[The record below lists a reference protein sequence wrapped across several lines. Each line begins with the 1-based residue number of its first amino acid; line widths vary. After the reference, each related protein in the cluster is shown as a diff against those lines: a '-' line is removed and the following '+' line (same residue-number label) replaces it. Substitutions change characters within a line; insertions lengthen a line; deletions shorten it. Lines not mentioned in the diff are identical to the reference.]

1 MGISLILY
9 LVNMPIAAE
18 ITLAFHARIKIAP
31 APKIREKR
39 RVNIITP
46 KLFPRIDKN
55 LAPFVVA
62 FEEIIWLVK
71 EYSATQFST
80 LPGLFMLQYVSIC
93 AFNKSGFC
101 RIIYQNEKATI
112 NPRKSH
118 MKA

>member
-9 LVNMPIAAE
+9 LVKIPIAAE
-18 ITLAFHARIKIAP
+18 ITLAFHARTKIAP
-31 APKIREKR
+31 APKIREKS

-46 KLFPRIDKN
+46 KLFPRMDKN

-62 FEEIIWLVK
+62 LVEIIWLVN

-80 LPGLFMLQYVSIC
+80 VPGLFILQYVSIC
-93 AFNKSGFC
+93 AFNKFEFC

-112 NPRKSH
+112 NPKKSH
-118 MKA
+118 MK